1 MCNLIEPFR
10 YNIEPFEEENLN
22 NDVMAAVMEATSN
35 SVKIHIPF
43 GLLWIEGKGR
53 VLFIVD
59 SATFGYSRG
68 TLLRMRVC
76 SM

>member
-1 MCNLIEPFR
+1 
-10 YNIEPFEEENLN
+10 
-22 NDVMAAVMEATSN
+22 MAAVMEATSN